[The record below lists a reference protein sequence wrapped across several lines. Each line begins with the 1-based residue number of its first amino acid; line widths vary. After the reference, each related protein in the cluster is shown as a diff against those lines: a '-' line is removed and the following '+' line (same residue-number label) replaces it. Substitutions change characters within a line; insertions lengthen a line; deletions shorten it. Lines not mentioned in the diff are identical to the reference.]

1 MQLKAR
7 FFIKETMAFISYLLV
22 GMFSCLLAF
31 FIVVQFLNPA
41 LSEDK
46 KSPAKKT
53 TDVINQGPNAQQK
66 ESPAEAA
73 PIEVPPKGA
82 APAETAAPIEVPK
95 GAPPTEALPTKAT
108 PAEIPPPTKAP
119 PKEGIPPAEAAPP
132 SEAAAPIVPPKDQ
145 AAQKVENNPDSSQ
158 EEKAPQDSSMLL
170 DIETLMPEFLYD
182 PEDRRDPFEDPT
194 ILQNAENIIF
204 VPKTPPEEYDL
215 NQLRL
220 KGVIWD
226 IEAPKALFQ
235 LPGQGGFYTL
245 LRGDKVGKNGTIF
258 EIRED
263 EVVIVNAPLKTSTSE
278 TDTNIDIKIIKLD
291 RLKL

>member
-46 KSPAKKT
+46 KSSAKKT

-66 ESPAEAA
+66 ESPAEAT
-73 PIEVPPKGA
+73 PIEVPPKDA
-82 APAETAAPIEVPK
+82 ASTETAAPIEDPK
-95 GAPPTEALPTKAT
+95 GAAPAEALPTKAT
-108 PAEIPPPTKAP
+108 PAEIPPTETS
-119 PKEGIPPAEAAPP
+119 PKGVPPAEAAPVDTSP
-132 SEAAAPIVPPKDQ
+132 KGAPPAEAAAPIEAPKDQ
-145 AAQKVENNPDSSQ
+145 AAQKAENNLGSSQ

-204 VPKTPPEEYDL
+204 VPKTPPEE
-215 NQLRL
+215 
-220 KGVIWD
+220 
-226 IEAPKALFQ
+226 
-235 LPGQGGFYTL
+235 
-245 LRGDKVGKNGTIF
+245 
-258 EIRED
+258 
-263 EVVIVNAPLKTSTSE
+263 
-278 TDTNIDIKIIKLD
+278 
-291 RLKL
+291 